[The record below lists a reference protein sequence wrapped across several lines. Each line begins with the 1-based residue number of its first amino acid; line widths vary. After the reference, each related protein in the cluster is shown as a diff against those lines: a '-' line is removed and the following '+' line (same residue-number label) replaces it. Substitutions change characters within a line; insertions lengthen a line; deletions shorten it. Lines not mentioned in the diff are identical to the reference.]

1 MLIPQTREWFEDEK
15 DHWELQQDKA
25 SCHIAKS
32 TMHFLEQEGIA
43 VVEGWPTKGDDIN
56 PMENL
61 WAILDERLESKKFKT
76 KSSMER
82 AVRAVWK
89 DVDDQLITNLIS
101 SVSDRLRRIVKAKGG
116 SSKQCISIGA
126 C

>member
-1 MLIPQTREWFEDEK
+1 MR
-15 DHWELQQDKA
+15 
-25 SCHIAKS
+25 
-32 TMHFLEQEGIA
+32 FLEQEGIA
-43 VVEGWPTKGDDIN
+43 VECWPTKGDDIN

-101 SVSDRLRRIVKAKGG
+101 FVSDRLRRIVKAKGG
-116 SSKQCISIGA
+116 SIKA
-126 C
+126 VH